1 MKLKLP
7 ALLLGTFLGTS
18 PAINAQNYEP
28 LLINTGFTE
37 DIIAEGS
44 GSALYSTTESLD
56 ATDWSLMSNDFNP
69 DGSTNLENALPTNGF
84 FSSEATSGLNFQ
96 LGDYSGSNSLRLV
109 TQETSGTLTFNNS
122 VQASKLFIV
131 GTSGSNSS
139 EFSTT
144 ITFTDNSTQTFTP
157 SLMPNWMGS
166 TSQPRALIGFSRVNR
181 NTDVIEVNTLNPRLY
196 QIQLDILPANYGKT
210 IQNIEIIKTSASG
223 VLNIMAISTE
233 LSPSCLPIYNVEAE
247 TEATSAVISWGIPD
261 LPPSNGYDYYL
272 STDSTSPNSTTEPT
286 GNLDASTTSL
296 SLSKLTTATSYY
308 FWIRSNCGGYDLGDW
323 SMISFTPGQINAT
336 YTERDIETQK
346 GVPSSVTG
354 ENACPGTLTVS
365 IPEGYQVANVS
376 VSYNMSALGYGHKS
390 DQRSILACNT
400 TGNTEPNIYYGYGT
414 TGTHIY
420 NRNNIDIANGATGD
434 VEFELR
440 AWRSWG
446 GTTGECSTAYNK
458 VDNNTWTI
466 TVTYEAAL
474 STPNYDL
481 EQLSVFPNPATN
493 VVTVK
498 AGEQISDITIF
509 NLLGQVVWN
518 HKGNSLSEE
527 INISTLAQGNYVL
540 KTSTTTGKQATTKLI
555 KQ

>member
-139 EFSTT
+139 EFATT

-210 IQNIEIIKTSASG
+210 IQNIEITKTSASG
-223 VLNIMAISTE
+223 VLNIMAISAE

-261 LPPSNGYDYYL
+261 LSPSNGYDYYL

-296 SLSKLTTATSYY
+296 SLSELSTATSYY

-323 SMISFTPGQINAT
+323 SMISFTPGQISAT

-354 ENACPGTLTVS
+354 DNTCPGTLTVS

-390 DQRSILACNT
+390 DQRSILVCNT

-446 GTTGECSTAYNK
+446 GTTGECSTVYNK

-466 TVTYEAAL
+466 TVTYEATL
-474 STPNYDL
+474 STPNYEL
-481 EQLSVFPNPATN
+481 EQLSVYPNPATN

-498 AGEQISDITIF
+498 AGEQISGITIL
-509 NLLGQVVWN
+509 NLLGQVVVN
-518 HKGNSLSEE
+518 RKGNSFSEE
-527 INISTLAQGNYVL
+527 VNISNLAQGNYIL
-540 KTSTTTGKQATTKLI
+540 KTTTTTGKQATTQLI